1 MLTRDL
7 LKKIRKIEIVTER
20 LVRDRMAGQYHS
32 VFKGSGIA
40 FSEVRQYMPGDDI
53 RLIDWNVSA
62 RMNDTYVKLFTEE
75 REMTV
80 LLLVDMS
87 ASGRFGS
94 RVQEKRELGAE
105 IAAVLAFSAIRNND
119 RVGLVIF
126 TDDVEHFVPPKKGK
140 KHVLRV
146 ISEILAFEPRSR
158 RTNLARAL
166 QFLGRIARRRAGA
179 RAPPG
184 GGGAVFRAVR
194 QGRPAVQPQKAVP
207 AGADVVLRG
216 AGAEAAALRRRLL
229 RTALGAGLVFVVV
242 IVVTGAPARTRAAV
256 VDAPDAGAVD
266 PDAPTVAAR
275 LQAPDKVHVGDAIT
289 LVVTAIS
296 RRNAPVNLP
305 GALDLGAFSVLDHKD
320 GEQDLGDGRVR
331 HEFTITIAAY
341 EPGEKEVPA
350 VQVTYLGGRGD
361 VRTARTAPLPVKLT
375 S

>member
-94 RVQEKRELGAE
+94 RVQEKRELAAE

-126 TDDVEHFVPPKKGK
+126 TDEVEHFVPPKKGK

-146 ISEILAFEPRSR
+146 ISEILSFEPRSP
-158 RTNLARAL
+158 RTNLSEAL
-166 QFLGRIARRRAGA
+166 QFVGRVARRRAVTFLISDFLAPAETYERALRITSRRHDLVPVSVTDPLELALPDVGLVEVVDPETGEVVVFDTSGPEA
-179 RAPPG
+179 RAF
-184 GGGAVFRAVR
+184 AREARRLVDARESLFRR
-194 QGRPAVQPQKAVP
+194 L
-207 AGADVVLRG
+207 DMD
-216 AGAEAAALRRRLL
+216 ALRVSTDKPYLPALTSFFEARARRL
-229 RTALGAGLVFVVV
+229 
-242 IVVTGAPARTRAAV
+242 
-256 VDAPDAGAVD
+256 
-266 PDAPTVAAR
+266 
-275 LQAPDKVHVGDAIT
+275 
-289 LVVTAIS
+289 
-296 RRNAPVNLP
+296 
-305 GALDLGAFSVLDHKD
+305 
-320 GEQDLGDGRVR
+320 R
-331 HEFTITIAAY
+331 H
-341 EPGEKEVPA
+341 
-350 VQVTYLGGRGD
+350 
-361 VRTARTAPLPVKLT
+361 
-375 S
+375 

>member
-40 FSEVRQYMPGDDI
+40 FSEVRQYMAGDDI

-62 RMNDTYVKLFTEE
+62 RMNEVYVKLFTEE

-94 RVQEKRELGAE
+94 RVQEKRELAAE

-146 ISEILAFEPRSR
+146 ISEILSFKPRSP
-158 RTNLARAL
+158 RTNLQTAL
-166 QFLGRIARRRAGA
+166 QFVGRIARRRAVTFLISDFLAPAETYERAMRITSRRHDLVPVSVTDPLELSLPDVGLVEVEDPETGEVVVFDTSGPESRAFAKEARSVADARESLFRKLDMDAVRVSTDKPYLPALTSFFEA
-179 RAPPG
+179 RA
-184 GGGAVFRAVR
+184 
-194 QGRPAVQPQKAVP
+194 
-207 AGADVVLRG
+207 
-216 AGAEAAALRRRLL
+216 RRL
-229 RTALGAGLVFVVV
+229 
-242 IVVTGAPARTRAAV
+242 
-256 VDAPDAGAVD
+256 
-266 PDAPTVAAR
+266 
-275 LQAPDKVHVGDAIT
+275 
-289 LVVTAIS
+289 
-296 RRNAPVNLP
+296 
-305 GALDLGAFSVLDHKD
+305 
-320 GEQDLGDGRVR
+320 R
-331 HEFTITIAAY
+331 H
-341 EPGEKEVPA
+341 
-350 VQVTYLGGRGD
+350 
-361 VRTARTAPLPVKLT
+361 
-375 S
+375 